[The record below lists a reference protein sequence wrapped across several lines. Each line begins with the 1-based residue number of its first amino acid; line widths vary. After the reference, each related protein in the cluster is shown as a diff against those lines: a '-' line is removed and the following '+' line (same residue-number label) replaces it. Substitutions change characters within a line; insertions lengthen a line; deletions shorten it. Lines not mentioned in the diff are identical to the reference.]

1 MNAWLDVM
9 MVPQVRPFSGEAVAR
24 VGSSKPS
31 PYVAPGEAAS
41 IMARAPQGALTHRPN
56 RYVQSSPWKTV
67 TTSALTLDFRV
78 ESIDT
83 TTELAPPQMAGDD
96 AERRLSG
103 ICRKDRCWPVPA
115 TLGRTETSVSMP
127 MAIVMASLKSAPSAY
142 SDYFTN
148 FWRDGPSSKV
158 GIQQRLVGV
167 VEVFG
172 ARHHGGNV
180 VPAAAF
186 EGAVDQGFH
195 PMAAIAAGQNGADF
209 RRGHQIAQ

>member
-83 TTELAPPQMAGDD
+83 GCYQPGNQTRRRRSGCAP
-96 AERRLSG
+96 
-103 ICRKDRCWPVPA
+103 
-115 TLGRTETSVSMP
+115 GRSLTS
-127 MAIVMASLKSAPSAY
+127 
-142 SDYFTN
+142 
-148 FWRDGPSSKV
+148 
-158 GIQQRLVGV
+158 
-167 VEVFG
+167 
-172 ARHHGGNV
+172 H
-180 VPAAAF
+180 
-186 EGAVDQGFH
+186 
-195 PMAAIAAGQNGADF
+195 
-209 RRGHQIAQ
+209 

>member
-83 TTELAPPQMAGDD
+83 
-96 AERRLSG
+96 
-103 ICRKDRCWPVPA
+103 
-115 TLGRTETSVSMP
+115 
-127 MAIVMASLKSAPSAY
+127 
-142 SDYFTN
+142 
-148 FWRDGPSSKV
+148 
-158 GIQQRLVGV
+158 
-167 VEVFG
+167 
-172 ARHHGGNV
+172 
-180 VPAAAF
+180 PAA
-186 EGAVDQGFH
+186 H
-195 PMAAIAAGQNGADF
+195 RRPRRIPAAP
-209 RRGHQIAQ
+209 RR

>member
-83 TTELAPPQMAGDD
+83 LA
-96 AERRLSG
+96 
-103 ICRKDRCWPVPA
+103 V
-115 TLGRTETSVSMP
+115 
-127 MAIVMASLKSAPSAY
+127 
-142 SDYFTN
+142 N
-148 FWRDGPSSKV
+148 SS
-158 GIQQRLVGV
+158 
-167 VEVFG
+167 
-172 ARHHGGNV
+172 
-180 VPAAAF
+180 
-186 EGAVDQGFH
+186 
-195 PMAAIAAGQNGADF
+195 
-209 RRGHQIAQ
+209 RRGAWSAVRALYCTVRS

>member
-78 ESIDT
+78 ES
-83 TTELAPPQMAGDD
+83 G
-96 AERRLSG
+96 
-103 ICRKDRCWPVPA
+103 PA
-115 TLGRTETSVSMP
+115 CTGTIGL
-127 MAIVMASLKSAPSAY
+127 APSANLNPERAFP
-142 SDYFTN
+142 SLFEPVHGSAPDIHGRNIANPVAMIWSAALMLDFLGE
-148 FWRDGPSSKV
+148 REAHDAVLHAIERVLVDGPRTPDLGGSASTTEV
-158 GIQQRLVGV
+158 GQ
-167 VEVFG
+167 
-172 ARHHGGNV
+172 A
-180 VPAAAF
+180 
-186 EGAVDQGFH
+186 
-195 PMAAIAAGQNGADF
+195 
-209 RRGHQIAQ
+209 